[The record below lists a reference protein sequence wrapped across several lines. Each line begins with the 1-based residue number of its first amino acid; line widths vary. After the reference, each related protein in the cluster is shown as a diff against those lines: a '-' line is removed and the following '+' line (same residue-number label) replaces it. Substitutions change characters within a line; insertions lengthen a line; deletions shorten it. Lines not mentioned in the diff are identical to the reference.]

1 MVSKDNARFNPSD
14 ILLGILMLVIVGI
27 GFMKGYDLI
36 LEARVRNIADQ
47 AIKIQSSYYRFIDFY
62 RHIPGIG

>member
-1 MVSKDNARFNPSD
+1 MLSKDNARFNPSD

-47 AIKIQSSYYRFIDFY
+47 AIKFSLPITDLLIS
-62 RHIPGIG
+62 